1 MDPEFKEQL
10 MKRLK
15 FMEYEGNNSPTM
27 RVLNKNSLNPKIFK
41 LKKIFTKGSLMNKHR
56 DQTINLAD
64 LSRKG
69 RYRLH
74 ESVALPESLS
84 KLYSDNKNYKFTKL
98 PSLSKLEY
106 QNLAAFRRKI
116 SQRYQHDP
124 IKSTSVEPFTYKLNS
139 KKIKLLPYSPKIL
152 NLNIH
157 KFNVSESFVDGSS
170 SLEGS
175 PSKRVILSKTKE
187 VGLKDCAAEALG
199 E

>member
-10 MKRLK
+10 LKRLK
-15 FMEYEGNNSPTM
+15 FMEYEGNYSPTM
-27 RVLNKNSLNPKIFK
+27 RVLNKISLNPKIFK
-41 LKKIFTKGSLMNKHR
+41 LKKIFTKGSLMTKHR
-56 DQTINLAD
+56 DQKINPAD
-64 LSRKG
+64 FSKKG

-84 KLYSDNKNYKFTKL
+84 KLYSDNKTYKFTKL
-98 PSLSKLEY
+98 PSLGKLEY

-116 SQRYQHDP
+116 SQRYHHDP
-124 IKSTSVEPFTYKLNS
+124 VKSISVEPFNYKLNS

-152 NLNIH
+152 SLNIQ
-157 KFNVSESFVDGSS
+157 KIDVSQSFVDASS

-187 VGLKDCAAEALG
+187 VGLKDCAAEALD